1 MRQEKRERHAK
12 ILAMLGDASSV
23 RVAGLAHQL
32 GVSTETIR
40 RDFEELTRAG
50 LLSRTY
56 GGAVRKLG
64 ADTHNAAGHKE
75 LLLAERQRI
84 AKATVDEVADAR
96 ILLIGSGATAVHI
109 ARQIAARLKDITVVT
124 HSFAVAA
131 AVGVNH
137 LVEVMMIPGLY
148 HSAKAST
155 TGGHAIVFLQS
166 LYADCVILGA
176 SGLTEDGPNDALPEI
191 AAVNAAMLS
200 RAARCVIAADQSKFN
215 QPFSTRFADWPQVS
229 TLVTDAA
236 PPAGLRKTLE
246 SNHVKLLLA

>member
-12 ILAMLGDASSV
+12 ILATLGEASSV

-50 LLSRTY
+50 LISRTY
-56 GGAVRKLG
+56 GGAVQKLG
-64 ADTHNAAGHKE
+64 ADPHSAAERKE

-84 AKATVDEVADAR
+84 AKATVDEVAGAR
-96 ILLIGSGATAVHI
+96 ILLIGSGTTAVLV

-148 HSAKAST
+148 HSTKAST

-176 SGLTEDGPNDALPEI
+176 SGLTGDGPSHALPEI

-215 QPFSTRFADWPQVS
+215 QPFSTRFADWPQVN
-229 TLVTDAA
+229 TLVTDAP
-236 PPAGLRKTLE
+236 PPAELRKTLE
-246 SNHVKLLLA
+246 SNRVKLLVA

>member
-12 ILAMLGDASSV
+12 ILATLNDASSV

-40 RDFEELTRAG
+40 RDFEEMTRAG

-56 GGAVRKLG
+56 GGAVRTLS
-64 ADTHNAAGHKE
+64 AHAQAE
-75 LLLAERQRI
+75 RQSLLQAERQRI
-84 AKATVDEVADAR
+84 AEATVDEVAGAR
-96 ILLIGSGATAVHI
+96 ILLIGSGATAVLV

-148 HSAKAST
+148 HAAKAST

-176 SGLTEDGPNDALPEI
+176 SGMTGDGPSHALPEI
-191 AAVNAAMLS
+191 AAVNTAMMG

-229 TLVTDAA
+229 TLVTDAP
-236 PPAGLRKTLE
+236 PPAELRKTLE
-246 SNHVKLLLA
+246 NNRVKLLVA